1 MLEKASSNS
10 CSANAFT
17 ALKDGEENDYSACL
31 TINVYE
37 DAAGSYEFFVTDIY
51 RGKHIYP
58 ELEKQLKLKYEIYT
72 PGVIVIE
79 DAGAGTTLIQNL
91 QGKLH
96 IKGYKPKI
104 SKIERFMGTTGYF
117 SDGRIRFQK
126 DIPALEQFKKEIF
139 QFPSG
144 KHDDMV
150 DALMQAVDYIKAIID
165 VILLLSSIFSKDLI
179 ESLSKSS
186 AKSLIVH
193 IPKPIL

>member
-1 MLEKASSNS
+1 LKRNISRIRFQRKGYHSGSEWFLTFDELPKKEPSFTIQSWD
-10 CSANAFT
+10 T

-150 DALMQAVDYIKAIID
+150 DALMQAVDYIKTQYPRVRIRR
-165 VILLLSSIFSKDLI
+165 L
-179 ESLSKSS
+179 
-186 AKSLIVH
+186 
-193 IPKPIL
+193 